1 MIIHS
6 LLIIVLSEASPGSP
20 ELRCNDGQPANRL
33 WPCHCTYLA
42 PNPIQTRRKPRGK
55 EEEEEEKKEEAWR
68 NPQNWTTHL
77 AQGCKRA
84 RVEYSKK
91 ANANFVR
98 RFCNH
103 PWSNKIYSKSFL
115 VKKISLEGLE
125 CFLTREIIRFFLTKK
140 LIIVANTQRS
150 LKIIHETL

>member
-1 MIIHS
+1 MPTFVMIIHS

-55 EEEEEEKKEEAWR
+55 EEEKKEGEEAWR

-84 RVEYSKK
+84 REYSKK
-91 ANANFVR
+91 TNANFVIR
-98 RFCNH
+98 TKRPSKI
-103 PWSNKIYSKSFL
+103 PWSNKIYR
-115 VKKISLEGLE
+115 KISSWDGERWKDLSRRVG
-125 CFLTREIIRFFLTKK
+125 FFLT
-140 LIIVANTQRS
+140 
-150 LKIIHETL
+150 